1 MCNIAGYIG
10 EHRAAPILTQ
20 MLRAQEGLNAGF
32 YTGIATLHEGVIHYR
47 KVVGNLSDL
56 LAQTDA
62 ADLPGS
68 IGIIHS
74 RTPGATAVEGVEYGH
89 PFVTERDGEIRAAM
103 VLNGYAGCF
112 KPRVDE
118 RVKITQ
124 DLLSRGAK
132 IRSHCKGEANLNL
145 PDGTCVHSSDVFC
158 QLTDVHVQNGLD
170 PATAAARAFSEMP
183 TEAVIL
189 MLSLA
194 KQSAITY
201 ARFNFPMHVA
211 HSAHGTYL
219 ATSPQAIPCD
229 AGEYHLLPL
238 RSSGYIYADHFECH
252 PFPEKIASIA
262 PLTPARCAKVQE
274 IIVAKLREGEQTV
287 NSLAKA
293 IRPAFDGYD
302 CAQIGAAIYP
312 VLDEL
317 ERDGTLHRATRY
329 IKGQFD
335 GLKAP
340 EDYMWL

>member
-10 EHRAAPILTQ
+10 AHRAAPILTQ
-20 MLRAQEGLNAGF
+20 MLRVQEGLNAGF

-112 KPRVDE
+112 KPRVEE

-219 ATSPQAIPCD
+219 ATSPQAMPED
-229 AGEYHLLPL
+229 AGDYHLLPL
-238 RSSGYIYADHFECH
+238 RSSGYIYADHFECR

-262 PLTPARCAKVQE
+262 PLTPARRAKVQE
-274 IIVAKLREGEQTV
+274 IITAKLREGEQTV

-317 ERDGTLHRATRY
+317 ERDGALQRERRY
-329 IKGQFD
+329 ESGQFE
-335 GLKAP
+335 GLQAP
-340 EDYMWL
+340 LDYMWL